1 MKNFLRVTM
10 LAICAIFMVANVS
23 AQDNYNATTMG
34 EKVYLETASWGQNSP
49 FNKQI
54 FTSYGGSTNAKAGCV
69 PTAYAIVM
77 RYHGFPEEG
86 TTKTLYNCQAPTYVE
101 ITDRVYDF
109 SKMPLTYNSDWTQE
123 QIDEVSKFFS
133 HVLHACFPSEIG
145 TGATTVNEGQTSKV
159 LNDYFNYQ
167 LINASYQANFTMEQ
181 WAEKLRESIDN
192 GCPVPYAANN
202 SGTGDSRHMFVVDG
216 YTTEGY
222 FHFNFGWSGSGNG
235 WFKLDN
241 ITPSQGDNYS
251 WNGNSQHYALFNLA
265 PNKTPRTVTAT
276 ANPSSM
282 GTVSINGGTAG
293 SSVSA
298 EVIEGTKATLTAHP
312 ADGYALAN
320 WTKNGV
326 IIGTKNPIQ
335 VTVGE
340 SGNDYVANFDEASNV
355 QIEKTCT
362 FKISDVTT
370 SGISGSYCSTWTTG
384 DGIVLSCTKD
394 SEPAYALSTSVNTF
408 FAKAAVGNSETLV
421 SGITYTLT
429 APEGYVIK
437 SYSFKGKSPSSSYT
451 IDVTV
456 GGNTTNV
463 TNASAGVVISASDIN
478 AQSTSFILGSTYAGR
493 AGLAILENGI
503 TVTIQSEGG
512 STPTPTTYTISVT
525 AGEGG
530 TATVNGNSSATVTE
544 SESVT
549 LAATPAGN
557 YIFTG
562 WYNGAEKVSGNAN
575 YTFTP
580 TESASYE
587 ARFVAKAVSNCNI
600 PTDNTLRYYRFA
612 IAIAQESYTRDFGSS
627 YDNVKQFWQECEDF
641 MNEVYVPLGMCFDV
655 VIDQRLLLG
664 TNLPVNNGLPEISG
678 VTDLINNA
686 IGSGSYDIGL
696 CISYRDSSEE
706 NTGLSAVNGAYSSTT
721 KANGYAQADKWV
733 VAHEA
738 GHLFGADHTT
748 EGESSLMDNIGEF
761 FSYPSIKKIRD
772 ASVSNGPSNA
782 YKSEVVANNAP
793 TFTAQ
798 MKNTYRIP
806 KGACLSIPVY
816 ASDADGHSLRY
827 AAIGCSS
834 STVGNIT
841 GGGTMPHFASLKPQ
855 TSNIID
861 YSPKFVAGGG
871 DYYLPVDGTNI
882 PSMSAGSYS
891 IAILVN
897 DMPEGNSYDYLN
909 SNPFYSNYDVWD
921 ATVEIVD
928 GTPFTA
934 SISPAQ
940 NSYTAGSNVTVTWG
954 VNNSVFTEDSR
965 VRITMSTDYGKTFS
979 HVLADDVRALDGS
992 KAVTLP
998 NVNVGNVDVDFS
1010 TQYVSAVRSMRAG
1023 IIRVEVIDGAA
1034 YTLTT
1039 PSPENGGGFNI
1050 TGGGAEPDPTPVTYA
1065 ITTAANPAEGG
1076 TAKFSVG
1083 TGSQQTQ
1090 GNVNSGELI
1099 TLYAVANDGYKF
1111 VNWTLNGTEV
1121 STEANCNVTAS
1132 QAANYV
1138 ANFEAEAAEPEQP
1151 EFDGT
1156 KEETSYTDANWF
1168 RNNKGTDIGYGTES
1182 WGYKVVT
1189 ENEISTV
1196 TLMVKDKDNSG
1207 YYKNN
1212 LGFRNVNGVNH
1223 PFLFKGT
1230 TFTISVPEQHKITG
1244 YSMTV
1249 VGENFNTGTVTY
1261 TTGAQMARS
1270 NTSTATISGTNPT
1283 TLNATGLDTNSIEIT
1298 LGSATDSTAGVTIT
1312 NLDIYYKESEPEY
1325 TLGDRLTS
1333 NQLMSVTK
1341 PTHIAVKN
1349 LSKTNNWYFAGTTN
1363 VADFGNE
1370 AVFVWTP
1377 KNEGDAGEYYLKTL
1391 DGKYLG
1397 AAGDDTPISY
1407 TEDVASAAVFTTL
1420 KPVAGST
1427 GTSKLD
1433 KDSDTDSYV
1442 DNYDLL
1448 VRFMTKYSGGTGDV
1462 TTWINVTNTTSPN
1475 HPKYYNGG
1483 YGMYT
1488 AHFVY
1493 AVSVDGV
1500 APEIPDEQL
1509 PTDPLAGKFFRI
1521 KVKNTSNYMNIANTN
1536 NNTSSTSGVTVV
1548 AKNESSDTQ
1557 IFLFE
1562 QSGDGYKLKANSG
1575 NYIKC
1580 HAWNANANTTSA
1592 NDATVLTFETTGNE
1606 LEYLIK
1612 WDNTNMNNGVERD
1625 DYFKAENGY
1634 VYCDAASN
1642 AASTWVLEEVIGKT
1656 LTVTFSGATW
1666 GNVSNGYYDYVTTN
1680 TDPVVTVRTANGG
1693 KAIGYSTIN
1702 QVKHPYLLHNN
1713 NFTISVPA
1721 LYKIVGYKLTYKG
1734 HDFGSNKTFTYT
1746 NGTESTATETITQN
1760 GVEKTLT
1767 VTGLENS
1774 EIAINVSD
1782 NSSKAGVIITALEIT
1797 YIEDTDLE
1805 TYTVTVTAGENG
1817 TATASAETVAEG
1829 DNVTLTATANT
1840 DYKFVGWYNGET
1852 KVSEANP
1859 YTFAVTSNISYEA
1872 RFEELFPDG
1881 AYKVYWQADNRGYL
1895 AYHGTD
1901 YPNEAKLAGV
1911 TYSGCENL
1919 HYGIN
1924 DADLVWYLITASDG
1938 KRYLFEVATGKF
1950 LGVDTSVQANGTGN
1964 KLSTSEAWAIAVEPN
1979 TNSTRL
1985 GHYIITT
1992 MISGTKNLLCSGCG
2006 TPKAEHPVRWLP
2018 VNDTNLKDGGAPLQ
2032 LVPENDVTVADDIM
2046 NAVRAVIEPKTFQF
2060 KAEVENWRNDNP
2072 NTHLGTITIGGTPMK
2087 LTPEHLTASELTMPF
2102 GEGTTLAF
2110 TRKYRGFE
2118 FNGFYIGSTSLGEN
2132 PTLTAE
2138 HVAAIN
2144 ETTPLVAKFTATDDV
2159 TLFYDDDEFSY
2170 RIPAIAK
2177 TGTNRLIA
2185 VSDYRHSH
2193 DDIGRDQHHT
2203 GTNRVDLVMRTS
2215 DDNGLTWS
2223 AKQTIAEGTSTFGY
2237 GDAAIV
2243 ANGEDILVMAVAGNV
2258 FYPNANATNKNKTY
2272 RIYSNNNGQSWTKEE
2287 VTSNIFGLF
2296 DEAYATFFGSGK
2308 LAVDPNFNGTG
2319 KARVYGAIL
2328 LKNSARSTNNYVL
2341 FSDDWGATWNI
2352 LGGSKTQIAE
2362 ADEPKVEILPN
2373 GQILLSSRHASGGSR
2388 VFNVFTY
2395 GNDKAAGEGTWGTA
2409 VSGCSNGGSNGTNGE
2424 IICLDA
2430 KQTNGKPT
2438 KILLQSQPQGGSNTW
2453 DRKDVTIWYK
2463 EIGNETQTPSSIA
2476 SGWTKGLQVSTVQSA
2491 YSAMTLQ
2498 ENGKIAFFFE
2508 EAPCHNDDNTYGY
2521 SMVYVPLTIEEITND
2536 NFLNPNADVEYVPTE
2551 FNIVLT
2557 DAQDNEYRETLD
2569 YIPENVAAV
2578 ESYLTTTYPFIT
2590 LGTTGV
2596 IADNKYTNSVTL
2608 PFKVSNANTTVW
2620 HNIYWPSYNPP
2631 SGKIGCPVYL
2641 SATDGEQYV
2650 PKVTADALYGASEY
2664 NTLDWADRLSWAV
2677 YSVNNSLT
2685 FKFKN
2690 KSADKYIQVTS
2701 VASGN
2706 AQNTVYADETNA
2718 TVFTLLKDTGTR
2730 NGDYALAAKV
2740 GETAGYL
2747 CSTSA
2752 GYDWATHFEHTN
2764 HEGAWVVFKEEEVVS
2779 SINDLKT
2786 ALNLFGEGKLHV
2798 ITDEVQAI
2806 ITALDNPNNIILNTL
2821 VQYGAVLDDAMTNW
2835 KTLTLTVNDAMG
2847 SVTINDEAR
2856 KTKKAPSGFEFTVVA
2871 TPASGYRF
2879 THWSN
2884 GTTTVSSEASYTF
2897 NMPDAATG
2905 LTANFEEV
2913 SAAYPEVTG
2922 NTNANNY
2929 LTSVTTEGG
2938 RTNVNY
2944 SANTHP
2950 GEKVVTIGTVQIGR
2964 GESFSMNLI
2973 AYSLGD
2979 GSTSAVREDM
2989 RYCHASLFTDFD
3001 GDRTFGA
3008 AAQTWGTKSPSGT
3021 NPYAGGNSHVYG
3033 NYDLVMNITANITVP
3048 VDAPLG
3054 ESHVRMIY
3062 TNAWKDWPT
3071 NGTTTLDKGIVYDII
3086 VEVVEDVENVT
3097 ITVGVANENTGTVTI
3112 NGEGVDSKQVAKDSN
3127 VTVVATPASG
3137 YHFVN
3142 WTDAG
3147 GNAVSTDASYTFTAS
3162 ENTNLVANF
3171 EADVVYHTITVSKY
3185 YNNNGGTVKVGEED
3199 ATSVNVAEGES
3210 VRMLATVADGYE
3222 FMGWLKDGVIVKNAI
3237 DDGLDFEVQG
3247 PDYTLYEVKA
3257 SAEYVAVFSKIT
3269 ETTGLEDGKAYRI
3282 CGVQGNGRARCIYR
3296 DGNTLKWKYDYDNN
3310 DVNTIFVAQKN
3321 GNAMNLISA
3330 VGYHGWKASYMLGN
3344 DEQYNPYAAIKVTY
3358 GTRDELRT
3366 LYIESGTSSGLF
3378 QTNTD
3383 GAFSFQNSRGG
3394 GLTMIATDEATTD
3407 FLFEEVDTYAFQV
3420 SAADGSNA
3428 KLGTVNLPFATTVPA
3443 EVTVYGVNNSN
3454 EDYVYVT
3461 PLELTDNVLPAN
3473 TPVLIEAETAG
3484 KYGFKPAPASANVY
3498 DTGFAGTLEAEEIP
3512 GTTNAY
3518 ILSYKGVGT
3527 HIMLYKLS
3535 STDRTINANKA
3546 YYIDETGKASS
3557 LRFVFGGTTDI
3568 EEVEREG
3575 LEDTISDLQGRK
3587 LSEITEPGMY
3597 IINGKK
3603 VYKK

>member
-1 MKNFLRVTM
+1 MKNFLRVTV

-23 AQDNYNATTMG
+23 AQVITAKRASEIANQFFANGKQKSAAFRSTNATLTKSIDSRAVTGESNDAPTFHILTGANGKGFVIVSGEETENPIIGYSLDGTIDTNNLPDGFVGYMSDIDAQVRALREYNADNPQKAAARSAMQKAADYEYNATSMG
-34 EKVYLETASWGQNSP
+34 NIVKNLNTAPWGQHGP
-49 FNKQI
+49 FNNLCKTTDGQ
-54 FTSYGGSTNAKAGCV
+54 TALTGCG
-69 PTAYAIVM
+69 PTAFAILCYYYKWPASGV
-77 RYHGFPEEG
+77 G
-86 TTKTLYNCQAPTYVE
+86 TVTHQ
-101 ITDRVYDF
+101 
-109 SKMPLTYNSDWTQE
+109 
-123 QIDEVSKFFS
+123 
-133 HVLHACFPSEIG
+133 G
-145 TGATTVNEGQTSKV
+145 TGENMELGHTYDYASMRNDDYRSGYTEAEANAVAVLMRDLGWANQVGYGTVSTSFSETGQHMVDHFRFKSERPVDHGASLAVVRST
-159 LNDYFNYQ
+159 LGND
-167 LINASYQANFTMEQ
+167 TQ
-181 WAEKLRESIDN
+181 WKTYIKNCLDAGYPI
-192 GCPVPYAANN
+192 PYASTTNTSN
-202 SGTGDSRHMFVVDG
+202 SARHIYILDG
-216 YTTEGY
+216 YTDNDY
-222 FHFNFGWSGSGNG
+222 YHFNWGWSGQGNG
-235 WFKLDN
+235 WFTLDN
-241 ITPSQGDNYS
+241 MVPDDYSNYS
-251 WNGNSQHYALFNLA
+251 NSHKAYFNLIPDA
-265 PNKTPRTVTAT
+265 TTYTVTAT
-276 ANPSSM
+276 ATPSNM

-293 SSVSA
+293 STVTA
-298 EVIEGTKATLTAHP
+298 NLMQGVTATLTAHP

-326 IIGTKNPIQ
+326 VVGSRNTIE
-335 VTVGE
+335 VTVGTDA
-340 SGNDYVANFDEASNV
+340 NDYVANFDDEANV
-355 QIEKTCT
+355 L
-362 FKISDVTT
+362 V
-370 SGISGSYCSTWTTG
+370 
-384 DGIVLSCTKD
+384 VKD
-394 SEPAYALSTSVNTF
+394 YVVNTTNGSLNNGSNKSSIWTSTDNQPTLTLKTTADNDVVVEGMSVSSGNHKF
-408 FAKAAVGNSETLV
+408 YATAYDVNATKAYTNV
-421 SGITYTLT
+421 TYTLSV
-429 APEGYVIK
+429 PEGYVIK
-437 SYSFKGKSPSSSYT
+437 DYTMTYIVRTANQISLNGELLTSTGTFELSATPNAQTASFTLSVSSAGQQYITSKS
-451 IDVTV
+451 IAVTV
-456 GGNTTNV
+456 
-463 TNASAGVVISASDIN
+463 
-478 AQSTSFILGSTYAGR
+478 
-493 AGLAILENGI
+493 
-503 TVTIQSEGG
+503 QSEGG
-512 STPTPTTYTISVT
+512 SSTPTTYTIAVT

-530 TATVNGNSSATVTE
+530 TATINGNSSATVTE

-549 LAATPAGN
+549 LAATAANG
-557 YIFTG
+557 YTFTG
-562 WYNGAEKVSGNAN
+562 WYKGAEKVSGDAN
-575 YTFTP
+575 YTFSP

-612 IAIAQESYTRDFGSS
+612 IAIAKNSYTTDFGSN
-627 YDNVKQFWQECEDF
+627 YENVKKFWQECEDF
-641 MNEVYVPLGMCFDV
+641 MNKVYVPLGMCFDV
-655 VIDQRLLLG
+655 IIDQRLLLG
-664 TNLPVNNGLPEISG
+664 TDLPDNNGLPGISG

-686 IGSGSYDIGL
+686 IGSGSYDVGL
-696 CISYRDSSEE
+696 CISYRDDSEE
-706 NTGLSAVNGAYSSTT
+706 NTGLSAVNGAYTSTT

-772 ASVSNGPSNA
+772 ASVNNGPGNA
-782 YKSEVVANNAP
+782 YKSQVVANNAP

-798 MKNTYRIP
+798 MKKTYRIP

-861 YSPKFVAGGG
+861 YRPKFVADG
-871 DYYLPVDGTNI
+871 DSYYLPVDGTNI
-882 PSMSAGSYS
+882 PSMNAGSYS

-928 GTPFTA
+928 GNPFTA

-965 VRITMSTDYGKTFS
+965 VRITMSTDYGKTFT

-1039 PSPENGGGFNI
+1039 LSPENGGGFNI

-1076 TAKFSVG
+1076 TAKFAVG
-1083 TGSQQTQ
+1083 TGSQKTE
-1090 GNVNSGELI
+1090 GDVNSGELI
-1099 TLYAVANDGYKF
+1099 TLYATANTGYNF

-1121 STEANCNVTAS
+1121 STDATCNVTAS
-1132 QAANYV
+1132 QDANYV

-1156 KEETSYTDANWF
+1156 KKETSYTDANWF

-1249 VGENFNTGTVTY
+1249 VGENFNAGTVTY

-1298 LGSATDSTAGVTIT
+1298 LGSATASTAGVTIT
-1312 NLDIYYKESEPEY
+1312 DLDIYYKAYEPEY
-1325 TLGDRLTS
+1325 TLGDRLTYA
-1333 NQLMSVTK
+1333 QLMSVTK

-1363 VADFGNE
+1363 VENFGNE

-1377 KNEGDAGEYYLKTL
+1377 KTEGVAGEYYLKTL

-1397 AAGDDTPISY
+1397 AAGDNTPISY
-1407 TEDVASAAVFTTL
+1407 TEDVANAAVFTTL
-1420 KPVAGST
+1420 KPVAGNT
-1427 GTSKLD
+1427 DTSRLD
-1433 KDSDTDSYV
+1433 KDSDTGDYV
-1442 DNYDLL
+1442 DNDNLL

-1475 HPKYYNGG
+1475 QPKYYNGG

-1500 APEIPDEQL
+1500 APEIPDVLFPDGAYKIYWQADNRGYLAYHATDYPNEAKLAGVTYSGCQDIHYAVNEVDLVWYLITADDGKRYLFQAATGKFLGANPSINENGIANKLSTTEAWPIAIEENTKHTGHYIITTEINGTNNLLCSGCGTPKEQHPVRWL
-1509 PTDPLAGKFFRI
+1509 TVNDNNQTDGGAPLQLIPVNDVTVADNVMNAVLAVINGTDEPEQPTDPLAGKYFRL
-1521 KVKNTSNYMNIANTN
+1521 KEKSTGNYMNIANTS
-1536 NNTSSTSGVTVV
+1536 NNTDSTSGVTVV
-1548 AKNESSDTQ
+1548 AKNESSNNQ

-1562 QSGDGYKLKANSG
+1562 QSGDGYKLKANCG

-1580 HAWNANANTTSA
+1580 HNWNANANTTDA
-1592 NDATVLTFETTGNE
+1592 NEATVLTFEPTANE

-1612 WDNTNMNNGVERD
+1612 WDNKNKDSNGIELD
-1625 DYFKAENGY
+1625 DYFKVQNVGGTYY
-1634 VYCDAASN
+1634 VFDDAALN
-1642 AASTWVLEEVIGKT
+1642 AAATWVLEEV
-1656 LTVTFSGATW
+1656 VMQ
-1666 GNVSNGYYDYVTTN
+1666 
-1680 TDPVVTVRTANGG
+1680 R
-1693 KAIGYSTIN
+1693 
-1702 QVKHPYLLHNN
+1702 
-1713 NFTISVPA
+1713 
-1721 LYKIVGYKLTYKG
+1721 
-1734 HDFGSNKTFTYT
+1734 
-1746 NGTESTATETITQN
+1746 
-1760 GVEKTLT
+1760 
-1767 VTGLENS
+1767 
-1774 EIAINVSD
+1774 
-1782 NSSKAGVIITALEIT
+1782 
-1797 YIEDTDLE
+1797 
-1805 TYTVTVTAGENG
+1805 
-1817 TATASAETVAEG
+1817 
-1829 DNVTLTATANT
+1829 
-1840 DYKFVGWYNGET
+1840 
-1852 KVSEANP
+1852 
-1859 YTFAVTSNISYEA
+1859 
-1872 RFEELFPDG
+1872 
-1881 AYKVYWQADNRGYL
+1881 VY
-1895 AYHGTD
+1895 
-1901 YPNEAKLAGV
+1901 
-1911 TYSGCENL
+1911 
-1919 HYGIN
+1919 
-1924 DADLVWYLITASDG
+1924 
-1938 KRYLFEVATGKF
+1938 
-1950 LGVDTSVQANGTGN
+1950 
-1964 KLSTSEAWAIAVEPN
+1964 
-1979 TNSTRL
+1979 
-1985 GHYIITT
+1985 
-1992 MISGTKNLLCSGCG
+1992 
-2006 TPKAEHPVRWLP
+2006 
-2018 VNDTNLKDGGAPLQ
+2018 
-2032 LVPENDVTVADDIM
+2032 
-2046 NAVRAVIEPKTFQF
+2046 F
-2060 KAEVENWRNDNP
+2060 KAEIENWRNDNP
-2072 NTHLGTITIGGTPMK
+2072 NTHLGTITIGGTAMK
-2087 LTPEHLTASELTMPF
+2087 LTPAHQTASELTMPVV
-2102 GEGTTLAF
+2102 EGTALAF

-2118 FNGFYIGSTSLGEN
+2118 FNGFYIGSTSIGEN
-2132 PTLTAE
+2132 PTLTADN
-2138 HVAAIN
+2138 VAAIDEN
-2144 ETTPLVAKFTATDDV
+2144 NPLIAKFTATDDV

-2177 TGTNRLIA
+2177 TGTNRLVA
-2185 VSDYRHSH
+2185 VSDYRHSL

-2237 GDAAIV
+2237 GDAAIA

-2258 FYPNANATNKNKTY
+2258 FYPTATAISNNKTY
-2272 RIYSNNNGQSWTKEE
+2272 RIYSNNNGASWTKEE

-2308 LAVDPNFNGTG
+2308 LAVDPDFNGTG

-2438 KILLQSQPQGGSNTW
+2438 KILLQSQPQGGSSTW

-2476 SGWTKGLQVSTVQSA
+2476 SDWTKGKQVSTVQSA
-2491 YSAMTLQ
+2491 YSAMALQ
-2498 ENGKIAFFFE
+2498 ENGEIALFFE
-2508 EAPCHNDDNTYGY
+2508 EAPCYGDDNTKGY
-2521 SMVYVPLTIEEITND
+2521 SMVYVPLTIEEITEN
-2536 NFLNPNADVEYVPTE
+2536 NFLNPNADVEYVPAE

-2569 YIPENVAAV
+2569 YTPADVAAV

-2590 LGTTGV
+2590 LGTTGA
-2596 IADNKYTNSVTL
+2596 IADNTYTNSVTL
-2608 PFKVSNANTTVW
+2608 PFKVSNSENAYW
-2620 HNIYWPSYNPP
+2620 HNIYWPANGTSAGEFYPIYLKAETEDATYITKLTEY
-2631 SGKIGCPVYL
+2631 GKRF
-2641 SATDGEQYV
+2641 GESQ
-2650 PKVTADALYGASEY
+2650 Y
-2664 NTLDWADRLSWAV
+2664 NTYEHADKLGWAV
-2677 YSVNNSLT
+2677 YSVNNTLT

-2690 KSADKYIQVTS
+2690 KLTGKFMAVNGVVSN
-2701 VASGN
+2701 GN
-2706 AQNTVYADETNA
+2706 ADNVIFTDEAGA
-2718 TVFTLLKDTGTR
+2718 TVFTLEKYTGANTAW
-2730 NGDYALAAKV
+2730 GDYGLKSV
-2740 GETAGYL
+2740 YNGTTGYV
-2747 CSTSA
+2747 CNTSA
-2752 GYDWATHFEHTN
+2752 GYANATNYTGTGHP
-2764 HEGAWVVFKEEEVVS
+2764 GAWVEFGDADY
-2779 SINDLKT
+2779 DL
-2786 ALNLFGEGKLHV
+2786 LISNLDQGLILFGNGNDKRMLTTE
-2798 ITDEVQAI
+2798 IQAI
-2806 ITALDNPNNIILNTL
+2806 I
-2821 VQYGAVLDDAMTNW
+2821 
-2835 KTLTLTVNDAMG
+2835 DAMG
-2847 SVTINDEAR
+2847 DYENPLYKTMLLKDLKAHFATLENAINNWPKISLTIAPVGGGTTKIAGEANVTSKYVPTGQLTVEA
-2856 KTKKAPSGFEFTVVA
+2856 VH
-2871 TPASGYRF
+2871 ASGYRF

-2884 GTTTVSSEASYTF
+2884 GTTTVSTDASYTF
-2897 NMPDAATG
+2897 NINAATE
-2905 LTANFEEV
+2905 LTANFEIEEGQEGLTTGYYHLV
-2913 SAAYPEVTG
+2913 SRATG
-2922 NTNANNY
+2922 RHEHLYNNAFSSNNTNGYTLQSDNMVNTNNGIWYITVNNKQLDIKNGDGKPVVAGNSYNNGIMGTYSSLNIHTTIEADGYTYYYFSEALNCSDSGQNHFKVGGINY
-2929 LTSVTTEGG
+2929 LTTWSGHPEATDNQWRLERVDTDGKNIYNVVVEC
-2938 RTNVNY
+2938 TNKEDVY
-2944 SANTHP
+2944 
-2950 GEKVVTIGTVQIGR
+2950 VVYG
-2964 GESFSMNLI
+2964 
-2973 AYSLGD
+2973 
-2979 GSTSAVREDM
+2979 
-2989 RYCHASLFTDFD
+2989 
-3001 GDRTFGA
+3001 
-3008 AAQTWGTKSPSGT
+3008 SGT
-3021 NPYAGGNSHVYG
+3021 NEEYAFNGGFFIT
-3033 NYDLVMNITANITVP
+3033 DATITAQQLTANAAQGVTVLVEGNTIRVVDTEYVDITVSASP
-3048 VDAPLG
+3048 AEG
-3054 ESHVRMIY
+3054 
-3062 TNAWKDWPT
+3062 
-3071 NGTTTLDKGIVYDII
+3071 
-3086 VEVVEDVENVT
+3086 
-3097 ITVGVANENTGTVTI
+3097 GTVTI
-3112 NGEGVDSKQVAKDSN
+3112 NSEATSTKQVVKSSN
-3127 VTVVATPASG
+3127 VTVEATPASG
-3137 YHFVN
+3137 YNFVN
-3142 WTDAG
+3142 WTDAE
-3147 GNAVSTDASYTFTAS
+3147 GNAVSTDATYTFTAS
-3162 ENTNLVANF
+3162 ENTSLVANF
-3171 EADVVYHTITVSKY
+3171 EADVVYHTITVSTY

-3237 DDGLDFEVQG
+3237 NGGLDFEVQG

-3269 ETTGLEDGKAYRI
+3269 DYTNLEDGKAYRI
-3282 CGVQGNGRARCIYR
+3282 CGVQGNGQARCIYR

-3310 DVNTIFVAQKN
+3310 DVKTIFVAQKN

-3378 QTNTD
+3378 QTNIN

-3394 GLTMIATDEATTD
+3394 GLSMVATDEITTD
-3407 FLFEEVDTYAFQV
+3407 FLFVEVDAYAFQV

-3443 EVTVYGVNNSN
+3443 EVTVYGVNDSN
-3454 EDYVYVT
+3454 EDYVYVA

-3473 TPVLIEAETAG
+3473 TPVLIEATASG

-3498 DTGFAGTLEAEEIP
+3498 DTGFAGTLEAEDIP
-3512 GTTNAY
+3512 GTTKAY
-3518 ILSYKGVGT
+3518 ILSYNGAGT
-3527 HIMLYKLS
+3527 TIKMYRLS
-3535 STDRTINANKA
+3535 STERTINANKA
-3546 YYIDETGKASS
+3546 YFIDSTGRA
-3557 LRFVFGGTTDI
+3557 LALQFVFGGTTDI

-3575 LEDTISDLQGRK
+3575 LEDTIYDLQGRK

>member
-1 MKNFLRVTM
+1 M

-54 FTSYGGSTNAKAGCV
+54 FTEYGGSTNAKAGCV

-101 ITDRVYDF
+101 ITDRAYDF
-109 SKMPLTYNSDWTQE
+109 SKMPLTYNSNWTQE

-133 HVLHACFPSEIG
+133 HVLHACFPSSIG
-145 TGATTVNEGQTSKV
+145 TGATTVNEGSDSKV

-181 WAEKLRESIDN
+181 WIEKIKESIDN
-192 GCPVPYAANN
+192 GCPIPYASDN
-202 SGTGDSRHMFVVDG
+202 SGTGDTRHMFVLDG
-216 YTTEGY
+216 YTANNY
-222 FHFNFGWSGSGNG
+222 FHFNFGWNGSGNG
-235 WFKLDN
+235 WFKLDA

-251 WNGNSQHYALFNLA
+251 WIDGAEHYALFNLA
-265 PNKTPRTVTAT
+265 PKTDKYTVTAT
-276 ANPSSM
+276 ANPATM

-293 SSVSA
+293 TTASA
-298 EVIEGTKATLTAHP
+298 EINENFTATLTAHP
-312 ADGYALAN
+312 AQGYALAN

-326 IIGTKNPIQ
+326 VVGTKNTLK
-335 VTVGE
+335 VKVGA
-340 SGNDYVANFDEASNV
+340 SDNDYVANFDDEANV
-355 QIEKTCT
+355 LVEKDCT
-362 FKISDVTT
+362 FKISDVAT
-370 SGISGSYCSTWTTG
+370 SGINGNYCSTWTTN
-384 DGIVLSCTKD
+384 DGIVLSCSKG
-394 SEPAYALSTSVNTF
+394 SEPAYALSTTVNTF
-408 FAKAAVGNSETLV
+408 FAKATVGNSETLV
-421 SGITYTLT
+421 SDITYTLT
-429 APEGYVIK
+429 APAGYVIK

-493 AGLAILENGI
+493 AGLAILENGV

-512 STPTPTTYTISVT
+512 STPTPTTYTIDVT
-525 AGEGG
+525 ANPGTGG
-530 TATVNGNSSATVTE
+530 TATINGNSSATVTE
-544 SESVT
+544 GESVT
-549 LAATPAGN
+549 LAATAANG
-557 YIFTG
+557 YTFTG
-562 WYNGAEKVSGNAN
+562 WYKGAEKVSGNAN

-612 IAIAQESYTRDFGSS
+612 IAIAPNSYETDFGSS

-664 TNLPVNNGLPEISG
+664 TDLPDNNGLPNVTA

-686 IGSGSYDIGL
+686 IGSGSYDVGL
-696 CISYRDSSEE
+696 CISYRDNSEE
-706 NTGLSAVNGAYSSTT
+706 NTGLSDVNGAYSSTR

-772 ASVSNGPSNA
+772 ASVNSGPGNA
-782 YKSEVVANNAP
+782 YKSQVVANNAP
-793 TFTAQ
+793 TFTSQ

-841 GGGTMPHFASLKPQ
+841 GNSEIMPYFASLKPQ

-861 YSPKFVAGGG
+861 YRPKFVADG
-871 DYYLPVDGTNI
+871 DSYYLSVDGTNI

-954 VNNSVFTEDSR
+954 VNNNVFTEDSR
-965 VRITMSTDYGKTFS
+965 VRITMSTDYGKTFT

-1010 TQYVSAVRSMRAG
+1010 NKYVSAVRSMRAG

-1039 PSPENGGGFNI
+1039 LSPENGGGFNI

-1083 TGSQQTQ
+1083 TGSQKTE
-1090 GNVNSGELI
+1090 GDVNSNEVI
-1099 TLYAVANDGYKF
+1099 TLYATANTGYRF

-1121 STEANCNVTAS
+1121 STDATCNVTAS

-1249 VGENFNTGTVTY
+1249 VGENFNAGTVTY

-1270 NTSTATISGTNPT
+1270 NTSTATISGTTPA

-1298 LGSATDSTAGVTIT
+1298 LGSATASTAGVTIT
-1312 NLDIYYKESEPEY
+1312 DLDIYYKVYEPEY

-1333 NQLMSVTK
+1333 AQLMSVTK

-1363 VADFGNE
+1363 VEKFGNE

-1377 KNEGDAGEYYLKTL
+1377 KNEGVAGEYYLKTL

-1397 AAGDDTPISY
+1397 AAGDNTAISY
-1407 TEDVASAAVFTTL
+1407 TEDVANAAVFTTL
-1420 KPVAGST
+1420 KPVAGNT
-1427 GTSKLD
+1427 DTSKLD
-1433 KDSDTDSYV
+1433 KDSDTDNYV
-1442 DNYDLL
+1442 NNYDLL

-1462 TTWINVTNTTSPN
+1462 TTWINVTNVNGPN
-1475 HPKYYNGG
+1475 QPKYYNGG

-1500 APEIPDEQL
+1500 APELPDVLFPDGAYKIYWQADNRGYLAYHATNYPDEAKLAGVTYSGCQNIHYAVNEVDLVWYLITADDGKRYLFQAATGKFLGANPSIDENGIANKLSTTEAWPIAIEENTKHTRHYIITTEINGTNNLLCSGCGTPKEQHPVRWLTVNDTNQTDGGAPLQL
-1509 PTDPLAGKFFRI
+1509 IPVNDVTVADNVMNAVLAVINGTDEPEQPTDPLAGKYFRL
-1521 KVKNTSNYMNIANTN
+1521 KVKSTTNYMNIANTS
-1536 NNTSSTSGVTVV
+1536 NNTGATSGVTVV

-1580 HAWNANANTTSA
+1580 HAWNANANATTA
-1592 NDATVLTFETTGNE
+1592 GDATELTFESTGNE

-1612 WDNTNMNNGVERD
+1612 WDNKNKDSNGIELN
-1625 DYFKAENGY
+1625 DYFKVQNVEGTYY
-1634 VYCDAASN
+1634 VFDDAASN
-1642 AASTWVLEEVIGKT
+1642 AAATWVLEEVIM
-1656 LTVTFSGATW
+1656 
-1666 GNVSNGYYDYVTTN
+1666 
-1680 TDPVVTVRTANGG
+1680 
-1693 KAIGYSTIN
+1693 
-1702 QVKHPYLLHNN
+1702 Q
-1713 NFTISVPA
+1713 
-1721 LYKIVGYKLTYKG
+1721 
-1734 HDFGSNKTFTYT
+1734 
-1746 NGTESTATETITQN
+1746 
-1760 GVEKTLT
+1760 
-1767 VTGLENS
+1767 
-1774 EIAINVSD
+1774 
-1782 NSSKAGVIITALEIT
+1782 
-1797 YIEDTDLE
+1797 
-1805 TYTVTVTAGENG
+1805 
-1817 TATASAETVAEG
+1817 
-1829 DNVTLTATANT
+1829 
-1840 DYKFVGWYNGET
+1840 
-1852 KVSEANP
+1852 
-1859 YTFAVTSNISYEA
+1859 
-1872 RFEELFPDG
+1872 
-1881 AYKVYWQADNRGYL
+1881 KVY
-1895 AYHGTD
+1895 
-1901 YPNEAKLAGV
+1901 
-1911 TYSGCENL
+1911 
-1919 HYGIN
+1919 
-1924 DADLVWYLITASDG
+1924 
-1938 KRYLFEVATGKF
+1938 
-1950 LGVDTSVQANGTGN
+1950 
-1964 KLSTSEAWAIAVEPN
+1964 
-1979 TNSTRL
+1979 
-1985 GHYIITT
+1985 
-1992 MISGTKNLLCSGCG
+1992 
-2006 TPKAEHPVRWLP
+2006 
-2018 VNDTNLKDGGAPLQ
+2018 
-2032 LVPENDVTVADDIM
+2032 
-2046 NAVRAVIEPKTFQF
+2046 F
-2060 KAEVENWRNDNP
+2060 KAEIEGWRDNNP
-2072 NTHLGTITIGGTPMK
+2072 NTHLGTITIGGTVMK
-2087 LTPEHLTASELTMPF
+2087 LTPEHLNASELAMPVV
-2102 GEGTTLAF
+2102 EGTTLAF

-2177 TGTNRLIA
+2177 TGTNRLVA
-2185 VSDYRHSH
+2185 VSDYRHSL

-2243 ANGEDILVMAVAGNV
+2243 ANGQDILVMAVAGNV
-2258 FYPNANATNKNKTY
+2258 FYPTATATSNNKTY
-2272 RIYSNNNGQSWTKEE
+2272 RIYSNNNGASWTKEE

-2308 LAVDPNFNGTG
+2308 LAVDPDFNGTG

-2395 GNDKAAGEGTWGTA
+2395 GNNKAAGEGTWGTA

-2476 SGWTKGLQVSTVQSA
+2476 NGWTKGKQVSTVQSA
-2491 YSAMTLQ
+2491 YSAMALQ
-2498 ENGKIAFFFE
+2498 ENGEIAFFFE
-2508 EAPCHNDDNTYGY
+2508 EAPCYGDDNTKGY
-2521 SMVYVPLTIEEITND
+2521 SMVYVPLTIEEITEN

-2569 YIPENVAAV
+2569 YIPADVAAV

-2590 LGTTGV
+2590 LGTTGA

-2608 PFKVSNANTTVW
+2608 PFKVSNAENAYW
-2620 HNIYWPSYNPP
+2620 HNIYWPANGTSAGEFYPIYLKAETENATYITKLTEY
-2631 SGKIGCPVYL
+2631 GKRF
-2641 SATDGEQYV
+2641 GESQ
-2650 PKVTADALYGASEY
+2650 Y
-2664 NTLDWADRLSWAV
+2664 NTYEHADKLGWAV
-2677 YSVNNSLT
+2677 YSVNNTLT

-2690 KSADKYIQVTS
+2690 KLTGKYMAVNGVVS
-2701 VASGN
+2701 NGN
-2706 AQNTVYADETNA
+2706 ADNVIFTDEAGA
-2718 TVFTLLKDTGTR
+2718 TVFTLEKYTGANTAW
-2730 NGDYALAAKV
+2730 GDYGLKSV
-2740 GETAGYL
+2740 YNGTTGYV
-2747 CSTSA
+2747 CNTSA
-2752 GYDWATHFEHTN
+2752 GYANATNYTDTGHP
-2764 HEGAWVVFKEEEVVS
+2764 GAWVEFGDADY
-2779 SINDLKT
+2779 DL
-2786 ALNLFGEGKLHV
+2786 LISNLDQGLILFGNGNDKRMLTTE
-2798 ITDEVQAI
+2798 IQAI
-2806 ITALDNPNNIILNTL
+2806 I
-2821 VQYGAVLDDAMTNW
+2821 
-2835 KTLTLTVNDAMG
+2835 DAMG
-2847 SVTINDEAR
+2847 DYDNPLYKTMLLKDLKAHFATLENAINNWPKISLTIAPVGGGTTKIAGEANVTSKYVPTGQLTVEA
-2856 KTKKAPSGFEFTVVA
+2856 V
-2871 TPASGYRF
+2871 PASGYRF

-2884 GTTTVSSEASYTF
+2884 GTTTVSTDASYTF
-2897 NMPDAATG
+2897 NIDAATE
-2905 LTANFEEV
+2905 LTANFEIEEV
-2913 SAAYPEVTG
+2913 QDGLTTGYYHLISRVTTSHEYLYNNALRTNNSKEFTLQSDSKITTNNGIWYITVNSTQLGVKNGDGNALVTGAAYCGAATSHNTLNIEKTTDVDDVTYYSFVEGINCTNRTQYNFTLEGG
-2922 NTNANNY
+2922 NSVKDTDNNY
-2929 LTSVTTEGG
+2929 VTTWTGHPDDQ
-2938 RTNVNY
+2938 
-2944 SANTHP
+2944 ANQWRLERVDTD
-2950 GEKVVTIGTVQIGR
+2950 GKNIYDVVVECTEKDVYVVYG
-2964 GESFSMNLI
+2964 
-2973 AYSLGD
+2973 
-2979 GSTSAVREDM
+2979 
-2989 RYCHASLFTDFD
+2989 
-3001 GDRTFGA
+3001 
-3008 AAQTWGTKSPSGT
+3008 SGT
-3021 NPYAGGNSHVYG
+3021 NEEYAFNGGFFIT
-3033 NYDLVMNITANITVP
+3033 DATITAQQLTAKKGNDEAQGVTVLVEGNTIRVVDTEYVDITVSASP
-3048 VDAPLG
+3048 AEG
-3054 ESHVRMIY
+3054 
-3062 TNAWKDWPT
+3062 
-3071 NGTTTLDKGIVYDII
+3071 
-3086 VEVVEDVENVT
+3086 
-3097 ITVGVANENTGTVTI
+3097 GTVTI
-3112 NGEGVDSKQVAKDSN
+3112 NSEATSTKQVVKSSN
-3127 VTVVATPASG
+3127 VTVEATPASG

-3142 WTDAG
+3142 WTLN
-3147 GNAVSTDASYTFTAS
+3147 GNVVSTDATYTFTAS
-3162 ENTNLVANF
+3162 ENTSLVANF
-3171 EADVVYHTITVSKY
+3171 EADVVYHTITVSTY
-3185 YNNNGGTVKVGEED
+3185 YDNNGGTVKVGEEN

-3210 VRMLATVADGYE
+3210 VRMLATVANGYE

-3237 DDGLDFEVQG
+3237 DGGLDFEVQG
-3247 PDYTLYEVKA
+3247 PDYTLYEIKA

-3269 ETTGLEDGKAYRI
+3269 DYTNLEDGKAYRI
-3282 CGVQGNGRARCIYR
+3282 CGVQGNGQARCIYR

-3344 DEQYNPYAAIKVTY
+3344 DEQYDPYAAIKVTY

-3378 QTNTD
+3378 QTNIN

-3394 GLTMIATDEATTD
+3394 GLSMVATDEITTD
-3407 FLFEEVDTYAFQV
+3407 FLFVEVDAYAFQV

-3443 EVTVYGVNNSN
+3443 EVTVYGVNDSN
-3454 EDYVYVT
+3454 EDYVYVA

-3473 TPVLIEAETAG
+3473 TPVLIEAAASG

-3498 DTGFAGTLEAEEIP
+3498 ETGFAGTLEAEAIP
-3512 GTTNAY
+3512 GTTKAY
-3518 ILSYKGVGT
+3518 ILSYDGAGT
-3527 HIMLYKLS
+3527 TIKMYRLS
-3535 STDRTINANKA
+3535 STERTINANKA
-3546 YYIDETGKASS
+3546 YFIDSTGRA
-3557 LRFVFGGTTDI
+3557 LALQFVFGGTTDI

-3575 LEDTISDLQGRK
+3575 LEDTIYDLQGRK

>member
-1 MKNFLRVTM
+1 MKNFLRVTV

-34 EKVYLETASWGQNSP
+34 EIVRYYETAKWGQGSP
-49 FNKQI
+49 FNNQCW
-54 FTSYGGSTNAKAGCV
+54 TDATQQTHAKTGCV
-69 PTAYAIVM
+69 PTAFAIIM
-77 RYHGFPEEG
+77 RHHGFPVEG
-86 TTKTLYNCQAPTYVE
+86 IGDLLNQQTGEQF
-101 ITDRVYDF
+101 TDRTYDY
-109 SKMPLTYNSDWTQE
+109 SKMPLTNASGWTTE
-123 QIDEVSKFFS
+123 QQNEVAKLMAHLGHAFGVTFGQGTTSVSIGNTMSERMQKFFNYNYAPVS
-133 HVLHACFPSEIG
+133 NQYAGS
-145 TGATTVNEGQTSKV
+145 GQMYDFEEWKKNLKNS
-159 LNDYFNYQ
+159 L
-167 LINASYQANFTMEQ
+167 
-181 WAEKLRESIDN
+181 DN
-192 GCPVPYAANN
+192 GCPVPYAADNKKD
-202 SGTGDSRHMFVVDG
+202 GTNDTRHMFVVDG

-222 FHFNFGWSGSGNG
+222 FHFNFGWGGGSNG
-235 WFKLDN
+235 WYKLDDITPTGDDYSWRTTSDGYDSKHQAFFNLMPNRTMRTVTASVSPAGAGTVTVNGSANSAEVMEGITATLVATANSGYTFSHWSKDGTEVGTEMTYSAKVAAEGNEYVANFYTIGSSVNIPVNYDSNMGSVTYNGNIVSATGFNPNEYSEVTLTAEANDGYMFTGWEIVEGTETTKSSEKSITFIAKSGIEVNANFALAGGEYKINKDN
-241 ITPSQGDNYS
+241 ITPSGGNNSYCPTWTYSKAGD
-251 WNGNSQHYALFNLA
+251 
-265 PNKTPRTVTAT
+265 
-276 ANPSSM
+276 
-282 GTVSINGGTAG
+282 
-293 SSVSA
+293 
-298 EVIEGTKATLTAHP
+298 IEEILTLSTK
-312 ADGYALAN
+312 
-320 WTKNGV
+320 
-326 IIGTKNPIQ
+326 
-335 VTVGE
+335 
-340 SGNDYVANFDEASNV
+340 
-355 QIEKTCT
+355 
-362 FKISDVTT
+362 
-370 SGISGSYCSTWTTG
+370 SGSTA
-384 DGIVLSCTKD
+384 VN
-394 SEPAYALSTSVNTF
+394 ALSKTSNRLY
-408 FAKAAVGNSETLV
+408 AHAYDDSSNSFRE
-421 SGITYTLT
+421 ITYTLT
-429 APEGYVIK
+429 AKEGFVITGYSLTYVV
-437 SYSFKGKSPSSSYT
+437 GSSYKGE
-451 IDVTV
+451 VTV
-456 GGNTTNV
+456 RNATQSLTPNDTEEHTLTYQYANAARSSAYGTRTAEFVLSSTTAHNSQYI
-463 TNASAGVVISASDIN
+463 TIKD
-478 AQSTSFILGSTYAGR
+478 L
-493 AGLAILENGI
+493 
-503 TVTIQSEGG
+503 TVTVLSEGAEG
-512 STPTPTTYTISVT
+512 GESTPTTYTIAVT

-544 SESVT
+544 VESVT
-549 LAATPAGN
+549 LAATAANG

-562 WYNGAEKVSGNAN
+562 WYKGAEKVSGDAN

-612 IAIAQESYTRDFGSS
+612 IAIAQNSYTTDFGGN
-627 YDNVKQFWQECEDF
+627 YENVKKFWQECEDF

-664 TNLPVNNGLPEISG
+664 TNLPDNNGLPNVTG

-686 IGSGSYDIGL
+686 IGSGSYDVGL
-696 CISYRDSSEE
+696 CISYRDNSEE
-706 NTGLSAVNGAYSSTT
+706 NTGLSDVNGAYSSTR

-772 ASVSNGPSNA
+772 ASVNNGPSNA
-782 YKSEVVANNAP
+782 FKSQVVANNAP

-816 ASDADGHSLRY
+816 ANDADGHSLRY

-841 GGGTMPHFASLKPQ
+841 GGGTMPHFASIKPQ

-861 YSPKFVAGGG
+861 YSPKFVADG
-871 DYYLPVDGTNI
+871 DSYYLSVDGTDI
-882 PSMSAGSYS
+882 PSMEAGSYR

-965 VRITMSTDYGKTFS
+965 VRITMSTDYGKTFN

-1039 PSPENGGGFNI
+1039 LSPENGGGFNI
-1050 TGGGAEPDPTPVTYA
+1050 TGGGAEPEPDPTPVTYA

-1076 TAKFSVG
+1076 TAKFAVG
-1083 TGSQQTQ
+1083 TGSQKTE
-1090 GNVNSGELI
+1090 GDVNDGEQI
-1099 TLYAVANDGYKF
+1099 TLYAVANAGYTF
-1111 VNWTLNGTEV
+1111 VNWTLNGNVVGTDA
-1121 STEANCNVTAS
+1121 TCNVTVS

-1138 ANFEAEAAEPEQP
+1138 ANFEAEANEPEQP

-1156 KEETSYTDANWF
+1156 KEETSYTNANWF
-1168 RNNKGTDIGYGTES
+1168 RNNKGTDISYGTES

-1212 LGFRNVNGVNH
+1212 LGFRSVEGVNH

-1230 TFTISVPEQHKITG
+1230 TFTISVPEQHKIIG

-1298 LGSATDSTAGVTIT
+1298 LGSATASTAGVTIT
-1312 NLDIYYKESEPEY
+1312 DLDIYYKESEPVFPDGAYKIYWQADKRGYLAYHATDYQNEAKLAGVTY
-1325 TLGDRLTS
+1325 SGCQDLHYAVNEVDLVWYLITADDGKRYLFQAATGKFLGANPSINENGIANKLSTTEAWPIAIEE
-1333 NQLMSVTK
+1333 NTK
-1341 PTHIAVKN
+1341 HTGHYIITTEIN
-1349 LSKTNNWYFAGTTN
+1349 GTNNLLCSGCGTPKEQHPVRWLTVN
-1363 VADFGNE
+1363 DNNQTDGGAPLQLIPVNDVTVADNVMN
-1370 AVFVWTP
+1370 AV
-1377 KNEGDAGEYYLKTL
+1377 L
-1391 DGKYLG
+1391 
-1397 AAGDDTPISY
+1397 
-1407 TEDVASAAVFTTL
+1407 AVIN
-1420 KPVAGST
+1420 
-1427 GTSKLD
+1427 GTD
-1433 KDSDTDSYV
+1433 E
-1442 DNYDLL
+1442 
-1448 VRFMTKYSGGTGDV
+1448 
-1462 TTWINVTNTTSPN
+1462 
-1475 HPKYYNGG
+1475 
-1483 YGMYT
+1483 
-1488 AHFVY
+1488 
-1493 AVSVDGV
+1493 
-1500 APEIPDEQL
+1500 PEQ
-1509 PTDPLAGKFFRI
+1509 PTDPLAGKYFRL
-1521 KVKNTSNYMNIANTN
+1521 KEKSTGNYMNIANTS
-1536 NNTSSTSGVTVV
+1536 NNTDSTSGVTVV
-1548 AKNESSDTQ
+1548 AKNESSNNQ

-1580 HAWNANANTTSA
+1580 HNWNANANTTDA
-1592 NDATVLTFETTGNE
+1592 NEATVLTFEPTANE

-1612 WDNTNMNNGVERD
+1612 WDNKNTDSSGTELD
-1625 DYFKAENGY
+1625 DYFKVQNVNGTYY
-1634 VYCDAASN
+1634 VFDDAASS
-1642 AASTWVLEEVIGKT
+1642 AAATWVLEEV
-1656 LTVTFSGATW
+1656 VMQ
-1666 GNVSNGYYDYVTTN
+1666 
-1680 TDPVVTVRTANGG
+1680 R
-1693 KAIGYSTIN
+1693 
-1702 QVKHPYLLHNN
+1702 
-1713 NFTISVPA
+1713 
-1721 LYKIVGYKLTYKG
+1721 
-1734 HDFGSNKTFTYT
+1734 
-1746 NGTESTATETITQN
+1746 
-1760 GVEKTLT
+1760 
-1767 VTGLENS
+1767 
-1774 EIAINVSD
+1774 
-1782 NSSKAGVIITALEIT
+1782 
-1797 YIEDTDLE
+1797 
-1805 TYTVTVTAGENG
+1805 
-1817 TATASAETVAEG
+1817 
-1829 DNVTLTATANT
+1829 
-1840 DYKFVGWYNGET
+1840 
-1852 KVSEANP
+1852 
-1859 YTFAVTSNISYEA
+1859 
-1872 RFEELFPDG
+1872 
-1881 AYKVYWQADNRGYL
+1881 VY
-1895 AYHGTD
+1895 
-1901 YPNEAKLAGV
+1901 
-1911 TYSGCENL
+1911 
-1919 HYGIN
+1919 
-1924 DADLVWYLITASDG
+1924 
-1938 KRYLFEVATGKF
+1938 
-1950 LGVDTSVQANGTGN
+1950 
-1964 KLSTSEAWAIAVEPN
+1964 
-1979 TNSTRL
+1979 
-1985 GHYIITT
+1985 
-1992 MISGTKNLLCSGCG
+1992 
-2006 TPKAEHPVRWLP
+2006 
-2018 VNDTNLKDGGAPLQ
+2018 
-2032 LVPENDVTVADDIM
+2032 
-2046 NAVRAVIEPKTFQF
+2046 F
-2060 KAEVENWRNDNP
+2060 KAEIEGWRDNNP
-2072 NTHLGTITIGGTPMK
+2072 NTHLGTITIGGTAMK
-2087 LTPEHLTASELTMPF
+2087 LTPEHLNASELTMPVV
-2102 GEGTTLAF
+2102 EGTTLAF

-2170 RIPAIAK
+2170 RIPAITK
-2177 TGTNRLIA
+2177 TGTNRLVA
-2185 VSDYRHSH
+2185 VSDYRHSL

-2243 ANGEDILVMAVAGNV
+2243 ANGQDILVMAVAGNV
-2258 FYPNANATNKNKTY
+2258 FYPTATATSNNKTY
-2272 RIYSNNNGQSWTKEE
+2272 RIYSNNNGASWTKEE

-2308 LAVDPNFNGTG
+2308 LAVDPDFNGTG

-2395 GNDKAAGEGTWGTA
+2395 GNDKAAGEGTWSTA

-2430 KQTNGKPT
+2430 KHTNGKPT

-2476 SGWTKGLQVSTVQSA
+2476 NGWTKGKQVSTVQSA
-2491 YSAMTLQ
+2491 YSAMALQ
-2498 ENGKIAFFFE
+2498 ENGEIALFFE
-2508 EAPCHNDDNTYGY
+2508 EAPCYGDDNTKGY
-2521 SMVYVPLTIEEITND
+2521 SMVYVPLTIEEITEN

-2569 YIPENVAAV
+2569 YIPADVTAV

-2590 LGTTGV
+2590 LGTTGA
-2596 IADNKYTNSVTL
+2596 IADNKYTNTVTL
-2608 PFKVSNANTTVW
+2608 PFKVSNAENAYW
-2620 HNIYWPSYNPP
+2620 HNIYWPANGTSAGEFYPIYLKAETEDATYITKLTEY
-2631 SGKIGCPVYL
+2631 GKRF
-2641 SATDGEQYV
+2641 GESQ
-2650 PKVTADALYGASEY
+2650 Y
-2664 NTLDWADRLSWAV
+2664 NTYEHADKLGWAV
-2677 YSVNNSLT
+2677 YSVNNTLT

-2690 KSADKYIQVTS
+2690 KFTGKFMAVNGVVSN
-2701 VASGN
+2701 GN
-2706 AQNTVYADETNA
+2706 ADNVIFTDEAGA
-2718 TVFTLLKDTGTR
+2718 TVFTLEKYTGANTAW
-2730 NGDYALAAKV
+2730 GDYGLKSV
-2740 GETAGYL
+2740 YNGTTGYV
-2747 CSTSA
+2747 CNTSA
-2752 GYDWATHFEHTN
+2752 GYANATNYTGTGHP
-2764 HEGAWVVFKEEEVVS
+2764 GAWVEFGDADY
-2779 SINDLKT
+2779 DL
-2786 ALNLFGEGKLHV
+2786 LISNLDQGLILFGNGNDKRMLTTEIQV
-2798 ITDEVQAI
+2798 II
-2806 ITALDNPNNIILNTL
+2806 
-2821 VQYGAVLDDAMTNW
+2821 
-2835 KTLTLTVNDAMG
+2835 DAMG
-2847 SVTINDEAR
+2847 DYDNPLYKTMLLKDLKAHFATLEYAINNWPKISLTIAPVGGGTTKIAGEENVTSKYVPTGQLTVEA
-2856 KTKKAPSGFEFTVVA
+2856 V
-2871 TPASGYRF
+2871 PASGYRF

-2884 GTTTVSSEASYTF
+2884 GTTTVSTDASYTF
-2897 NMPDAATG
+2897 NIDAATE
-2905 LTANFEEV
+2905 LTANFEIEEV
-2913 SAAYPEVTG
+2913 QEGLTTG
-2922 NTNANNY
+2922 YYHLVSRATGRHEHLYNNAFSSDNTYGYTLQSNNMVNTNNGIWYITVDGSKLGIKNGDGKPVVAGNSYNNGIMYTYSSLNIQSTIEADGYTYYYFSEALNCSDSGQDHFKVGGINY
-2929 LTSVTTEGG
+2929 LTTWSGHPEATDNQWRLERVDTVGKNIYNVVVEC
-2938 RTNVNY
+2938 TNKEDVY
-2944 SANTHP
+2944 
-2950 GEKVVTIGTVQIGR
+2950 VVYG
-2964 GESFSMNLI
+2964 
-2973 AYSLGD
+2973 
-2979 GSTSAVREDM
+2979 
-2989 RYCHASLFTDFD
+2989 
-3001 GDRTFGA
+3001 
-3008 AAQTWGTKSPSGT
+3008 SGT
-3021 NPYAGGNSHVYG
+3021 NEEYAFNGGFFITNEA
-3033 NYDLVMNITANITVP
+3033 ITAQQLTAKKDNADAQGVTVLVEGKTIRVVDTEYVDITVSASP
-3048 VDAPLG
+3048 AEG
-3054 ESHVRMIY
+3054 
-3062 TNAWKDWPT
+3062 
-3071 NGTTTLDKGIVYDII
+3071 
-3086 VEVVEDVENVT
+3086 
-3097 ITVGVANENTGTVTI
+3097 GTVTI
-3112 NGEGVDSKQVAKDSN
+3112 NSEATSTKQVVKSSN

-3142 WTDAG
+3142 WTDAE
-3147 GNAVSTDASYTFTAS
+3147 GNAVSTDATYTFTAS
-3162 ENTNLVANF
+3162 ENTSLVANF
-3171 EADVVYHTITVSKY
+3171 EADVVYHTITVSTY
-3185 YNNNGGTVKVGEED
+3185 YDNNGGTVKVGEED
-3199 ATSVNVAEGES
+3199 ATSVNVIEGHS
-3210 VRMLATVADGYE
+3210 VRMLATPKDGYE

-3237 DDGLDFEVQG
+3237 DGGLDFEVQG
-3247 PDYTLYEVKA
+3247 PDYTLYEIKA

-3269 ETTGLEDGKAYRI
+3269 DYTNLEDGKAYRI
-3282 CGVQGNGRARCIYR
+3282 CAVSESCAPRYIYR
-3296 DGNTLKWKYDYDNN
+3296 KDTELMWKNDDGNFDDNS
-3310 DVNTIFVAQKN
+3310 IFVVQKN
-3321 GNAMNLISA
+3321 GNSVNLISA
-3330 VGYHGWKASYMLGN
+3330 IGYHGWKASNKLGN

-3358 GTRDELRT
+3358 GTKDETRS
-3366 LYIESGTSSGLF
+3366 LYLESGTSSGIYTTLPNNVF
-3378 QTNTD
+3378 AFINTPSKNSLPIMDADNRTTN
-3383 GAFSFQNSRGG
+3383 
-3394 GLTMIATDEATTD
+3394 
-3407 FLFEEVDTYAFQV
+3407 FLFEKVDTYAFQV

-3443 EVTVYGVNNSN
+3443 GATAYGV
-3454 EDYVYVT
+3454 DYTEGEQVYMKE
-3461 PLELTDNVLPAN
+3461 LELTNNVLPAN

-3575 LEDTISDLQGRK
+3575 LEDTIYDLQGRK

>member
-1 MKNFLRVTM
+1 M

-34 EKVYLETASWGQNSP
+34 EIVRYYETAKWGQGSP
-49 FNKQI
+49 FNNQCW
-54 FTSYGGSTNAKAGCV
+54 TDATQQTHAKTGCV
-69 PTAYAIVM
+69 PTAFAIIM
-77 RYHGFPEEG
+77 RHHGFPAEG
-86 TTKTLYNCQAPTYVE
+86 IGDLLNQQTGEQF
-101 ITDRVYDF
+101 TDRTYDY
-109 SKMPLTYNSDWTQE
+109 SKMPLTNASGWTTE
-123 QIDEVSKFFS
+123 QQNEVAKLMAHLGHAFGVTFGQGTTSVSIGNTMSERMQKFFNYNYAPVS
-133 HVLHACFPSEIG
+133 NQYAGS
-145 TGATTVNEGQTSKV
+145 GQMYDFEEWKKNLKNS
-159 LNDYFNYQ
+159 L
-167 LINASYQANFTMEQ
+167 
-181 WAEKLRESIDN
+181 DN
-192 GCPVPYAANN
+192 GCPVPYAADNKKDGKN
-202 SGTGDSRHMFVVDG
+202 DTRHMFVIDG
-216 YTTEGY
+216 YTENEY
-222 FHFNFGWSGSGNG
+222 FHFNFGWGGGSNG
-235 WFKLDN
+235 WYKLDD
-241 ITPSQGDNYS
+241 ITPTGDDYS
-251 WNGNSQHYALFNLA
+251 WRTTSDGYDSKHQAFFNLM
-265 PNKTPRTVTAT
+265 PNTTTYAVTAT
-276 ANPSSM
+276 VNDSNK
-282 GTVSINGGTAG
+282 GTVSINNGTAG
-293 SSVSA
+293 STA
-298 EVIEGTKATLTAHP
+298 TANLMQGITATLTAHP
-312 ADGYALAN
+312 AEGYALAS
-320 WTKNGV
+320 WTKNGEIV
-326 IIGTKNPIQ
+326 GTKNTLQ
-335 VTVGE
+335 VKVGTSDNE
-340 SGNDYVANFDEASNV
+340 YVANFDDEANV
-355 QIEKTCT
+355 LVEKDCT
-362 FKISDVTT
+362 FTISDVEK
-370 SGISGSYCSTWTTG
+370 SDVNGAYCSTWTTA
-384 DGIVLSCTKD
+384 DGIILSTTKD
-394 SEPAYALSTSVNTF
+394 SEKAYALSGSVNTL
-408 FAKAAVGNSETLV
+408 FAKGTVGNSETLV
-421 SGITYTLT
+421 TDITYTLT
-429 APEGYVIK
+429 APTGYIIK
-437 SYSFKGKSPSSSYT
+437 AYSFNCKSANNRYT
-451 IDVTV
+451 IDVNV

-463 TNASAGVVISASDIN
+463 TYASATVISASDIN
-478 AQSTSFILGSTYAGR
+478 AKSTSFVLSSTYNSGR
-493 AGLAILENGI
+493 PGLSIPNGI

-512 STPTPTTYTISVT
+512 SSTPTTYTIAVT

-530 TATVNGNSSATVTE
+530 TATVKGNSSATVTE
-544 SESVT
+544 GESVT
-549 LAATPAGN
+549 LAATAANG

-562 WYNGAEKVSGNAN
+562 WYKGAEKVSGDAN
-575 YTFTP
+575 YTFSP

-612 IAIAQESYTRDFGSS
+612 IAIAPNSYTTDFGSN
-627 YDNVKQFWQECEDF
+627 YENVKQFWQECEDF

-664 TNLPVNNGLPEISG
+664 TNLPDNNGLPNVTG

-686 IGSGSYDIGL
+686 IGSGSYDVGL
-696 CISYRDSSEE
+696 CISHRGEWEE
-706 NTGLSAVNGAYSSTT
+706 NTGLSDVNGAYSSTR

-806 KGACLSIPVY
+806 RGACLSIPVY

-834 STVGNIT
+834 SEVGNIT
-841 GGGTMPHFASLKPQ
+841 GGGTKPHFASLKPQ

-861 YSPKFVAGGG
+861 YRPKFVADG
-871 DYYLPVDGTNI
+871 DSYYLPVDGTNI

-928 GTPFTA
+928 GTSFTA

-940 NSYTAGSNVTVTWG
+940 NSYTAGSDVTVTWG

-1039 PSPENGGGFNI
+1039 LSPENGGGFNI
-1050 TGGGAEPDPTPVTYA
+1050 TGGGAEPDPTPITYA

-1132 QAANYV
+1132 LAADYV
-1138 ANFEAEAAEPEQP
+1138 ANFEAEEQ
-1151 EFDGT
+1151 
-1156 KEETSYTDANWF
+1156 
-1168 RNNKGTDIGYGTES
+1168 TE
-1182 WGYKVVT
+1182 
-1189 ENEISTV
+1189 
-1196 TLMVKDKDNSG
+1196 
-1207 YYKNN
+1207 
-1212 LGFRNVNGVNH
+1212 
-1223 PFLFKGT
+1223 
-1230 TFTISVPEQHKITG
+1230 Q
-1244 YSMTV
+1244 
-1249 VGENFNTGTVTY
+1249 
-1261 TTGAQMARS
+1261 
-1270 NTSTATISGTNPT
+1270 
-1283 TLNATGLDTNSIEIT
+1283 
-1298 LGSATDSTAGVTIT
+1298 
-1312 NLDIYYKESEPEY
+1312 
-1325 TLGDRLTS
+1325 
-1333 NQLMSVTK
+1333 
-1341 PTHIAVKN
+1341 
-1349 LSKTNNWYFAGTTN
+1349 
-1363 VADFGNE
+1363 
-1370 AVFVWTP
+1370 
-1377 KNEGDAGEYYLKTL
+1377 
-1391 DGKYLG
+1391 
-1397 AAGDDTPISY
+1397 
-1407 TEDVASAAVFTTL
+1407 
-1420 KPVAGST
+1420 
-1427 GTSKLD
+1427 
-1433 KDSDTDSYV
+1433 
-1442 DNYDLL
+1442 
-1448 VRFMTKYSGGTGDV
+1448 
-1462 TTWINVTNTTSPN
+1462 
-1475 HPKYYNGG
+1475 
-1483 YGMYT
+1483 
-1488 AHFVY
+1488 
-1493 AVSVDGV
+1493 
-1500 APEIPDEQL
+1500 
-1509 PTDPLAGKFFRI
+1509 
-1521 KVKNTSNYMNIANTN
+1521 
-1536 NNTSSTSGVTVV
+1536 
-1548 AKNESSDTQ
+1548 
-1557 IFLFE
+1557 
-1562 QSGDGYKLKANSG
+1562 
-1575 NYIKC
+1575 
-1580 HAWNANANTTSA
+1580 
-1592 NDATVLTFETTGNE
+1592 
-1606 LEYLIK
+1606 
-1612 WDNTNMNNGVERD
+1612 
-1625 DYFKAENGY
+1625 
-1634 VYCDAASN
+1634 
-1642 AASTWVLEEVIGKT
+1642 
-1656 LTVTFSGATW
+1656 
-1666 GNVSNGYYDYVTTN
+1666 
-1680 TDPVVTVRTANGG
+1680 
-1693 KAIGYSTIN
+1693 
-1702 QVKHPYLLHNN
+1702 
-1713 NFTISVPA
+1713 
-1721 LYKIVGYKLTYKG
+1721 
-1734 HDFGSNKTFTYT
+1734 
-1746 NGTESTATETITQN
+1746 
-1760 GVEKTLT
+1760 
-1767 VTGLENS
+1767 
-1774 EIAINVSD
+1774 
-1782 NSSKAGVIITALEIT
+1782 
-1797 YIEDTDLE
+1797 
-1805 TYTVTVTAGENG
+1805 
-1817 TATASAETVAEG
+1817 
-1829 DNVTLTATANT
+1829 
-1840 DYKFVGWYNGET
+1840 
-1852 KVSEANP
+1852 
-1859 YTFAVTSNISYEA
+1859 
-1872 RFEELFPDG
+1872 FPDG
-1881 AYKVYWQADNRGYL
+1881 AYKIYWQADNRGYL
-1895 AYHGTD
+1895 AYHATD

-1911 TYSGCENL
+1911 TYSGCQDI
-1919 HYGIN
+1919 HYAVN
-1924 DADLVWYLITASDG
+1924 EVDLVWYLITADDD
-1938 KRYLFEVATGKF
+1938 KRYLFQAATGKF
-1950 LGVDTSVQANGTGN
+1950 LGVDTSIQANGTGN
-1964 KLSTSEAWAIAVEPN
+1964 KLSTTEAWPIAIEEN
-1979 TNSTRL
+1979 TKHT

-1992 MISGTKNLLCSGCG
+1992 EINGTNNLLCSGCG
-2006 TPKAEHPVRWLP
+2006 TPKEQHPVRWLT
-2018 VNDTNLKDGGAPLQ
+2018 VDDTNQTDGGAPLQ
-2032 LVPENDVTVADDIM
+2032 LIPVNDVTVADNVM
-2046 NAVRAVIEPKTFQF
+2046 NAVLAVINGTDEPEQPTDPLAGKYFRLKEKSTGTYMNIYDNSNHGTEARGGVNVTTKNESNDAQIFQFIESGTNYKLLSKTGYYIYCQSWNVDAYSTTSANGTELTFEPTATELEYLINCAKGYFKIGPVDQNPSLGNFVYCDAAKGAAATWVLEEVIPSNEKTLNVTYSGATWNNEASGWWVSVVTNTTPAVTVKTTDGTPKIGYSTVNSVRHPYLLDGNSFTISVPANCKITGYRLGYQAHNLVSKSVTYTNGKQSTGTLTIAQSDEQNTLTVTGLDNNEISFSVEDQTTQAGFIIKSLEITYVENEFEPAMF
-2060 KAEVENWRNDNP
+2060 KAEIEGWRNDNP
-2072 NTHLGTITIGGTPMK
+2072 NTHLGTITIGGTAMK
-2087 LTPEHLTASELTMPF
+2087 LTPEHLNASELTMPVV
-2102 GEGTTLAF
+2102 EGTTLAF

-2118 FNGFYIGSTSLGEN
+2118 FNGFYIGATELGTN
-2132 PTLTAE
+2132 PTLTADN
-2138 HVAAIN
+2138 VAAIDEN
-2144 ETTPLVAKFTATDDV
+2144 NPLIAKFTATDDV

-2177 TGTNRLIA
+2177 TGNGMLVA
-2185 VSDYRHSH
+2185 VSDYRHNL
-2193 DDIGRDQHHT
+2193 DDIGRDNHGT
-2203 GTNRVDLVMRTS
+2203 GTKRIDLVMRTS
-2215 DDNGLTWS
+2215 TDNGATWS
-2223 AKQTIAEGTSTFGY
+2223 ETKTIAAGDNSKEGSYLRAF
-2237 GDAAIV
+2237 GDAAIAAV
-2243 ANGEDILVMAVAGNV
+2243 GQNIVVMAAAGDV
-2258 FYPNANATNKNKTY
+2258 VYTAGTTSSPNKMA
-2272 RIYSNNNGQSWTKEE
+2272 RIYSSDNGDTWAIEEMTTKMYSQS
-2287 VTSNIFGLF
+2287 TSLIPSGGS
-2296 DEAYATFFGSGK
+2296 AFFGSGK

-2319 KARVYGAIL
+2319 NARIYGAL
-2328 LKNSARSTNNYVL
+2328 LVRIGTDGYNNFGV
-2341 FSDDWGATWNI
+2341 FSDDLGATWKI
-2352 LGGSKTQIAE
+2352 LGGDNTNPVAKG
-2362 ADEPKVEILPN
+2362 DEPKVEILPN
-2373 GQILLSSRHASGGSR
+2373 GQILLSARRGGGR
-2388 VFNVFTY
+2388 VFRVFTY
-2395 GNDKAAGEGTWGTA
+2395 GDDKANGAGSWGDAA
-2409 VSGCSNGGSNGTNGE
+2409 VNGCDNGGSNATNGE

-2430 KQTNGKPT
+2430 KRPNGKPT
-2438 KILLQSQPQGGSNTW
+2438 KILLQSQPKGGSGQY

-2463 EIGNETQTPSSIA
+2463 EVSADETYTSATIA
-2476 SGWTKGLQVSTVQSA
+2476 SGWTMGKQVSTVQSS
-2491 YSAMTLQ
+2491 YSAMALQ
-2498 ENGKIAFFFE
+2498 ANGEIALFFE
-2508 EAPCHNDDNTYGY
+2508 EAPCYADDYTKGY
-2521 SMVYVPLTIEEITND
+2521 SMVYVPLTIEEITNN
-2536 NFLNPNADVEYVPTE
+2536 NFLNSNADVEYVPVE
-2551 FNIVLT
+2551 FNIELT
-2557 DAQDNEYRETLD
+2557 DTEGNIYRETLD
-2569 YIPENVAAV
+2569 YVPNNAAAV
-2578 ESYLTTTYPFIT
+2578 ATYLTTTYPFIT
-2590 LGTTGV
+2590 LGENGA
-2596 IADNKYTNSVTL
+2596 IADNTYTNTVTL

-2620 HNIYWPSYNPP
+2620 HNIYFPANGTSAGEYYPIYLMAENENATAVAKITEKVHYGNSQYNTYNYADKLAWAVYNVNEGFTFKFKNKLTGKFMAVTGVSSDNTNNVVYTDEAGATAFTLEKYTGGNASYGNYAIKSVYNSTTGYVCNTSVGYTYATNYPGTGHP
-2631 SGKIGCPVYL
+2631 GAWVKFVESPDYWTIYNQLIADIDNFGAGEGKY
-2641 SATDGEQYV
+2641 
-2650 PKVTADALYGASEY
+2650 TANDAISSIDKDALATMPINSLNTKAEEVQNVKESYREITLTVPVVNDVVPGSVSIAGEPVNNKFVPGNTEIELLATANAGYVFKNWTRTTPQATAAARTGVARATEVVSTDNPYRVTVSDALSLTANFEQTAMAAMTAILTDDEGNTYRHQFDELPGDAAAIKAALEAAYPFITLGADGVIENNTYKNTVKLPFRVSNNETTVWHNIYWPANGTSAGEFYPIYLMANAGEATYVAKITEKQQYSYSQY
-2664 NTLDWADRLSWAV
+2664 NTLEYVEELGWAV
-2677 YSVNNSLT
+2677 YSVDNTLT

-2690 KSADKYIQVTS
+2690 RLTEKFMAVDGIVN
-2701 VASGN
+2701 SGN
-2706 AQNTVYADETNA
+2706 ANNVIYTDEANA
-2718 TVFTLLKDTGTR
+2718 TVFTLTKNPGTNNNWKGDWAITSVYNSTTGYIC
-2730 NGDYALAAKV
+2730 N
-2740 GETAGYL
+2740 
-2747 CSTSA
+2747 TSA
-2752 GYDWATHFEHTN
+2752 GHPNATNYTGNN
-2764 HEGAWVVFKEEEVVS
+2764 HPGAWVKFVEAAEES
-2779 SINDLKT
+2779 SINDLRI
-2786 ALNLFGEGKLHV
+2786 ALNLFGEGALYV
-2798 ITDEVQAI
+2798 INNDVQEI
-2806 ITALDNPNNIILNTL
+2806 ITALDSPNNIILNTL
-2821 VQYGAVLDDAMTNW
+2821 VQYGVVLDDAMTNW

-2847 SVTINDEAR
+2847 SVTINNESR

-2871 TPASGYRF
+2871 TPANGYRF

-2884 GTTTVSSEASYTF
+2884 GTTNVSSEASYTF
-2897 NMPDAATG
+2897 NMPDAATE

-2973 AYSLGD
+2973 AYSLGE

-3001 GDRTFGA
+3001 GDRTF
-3008 AAQTWGTKSPSGT
+3008 QTDAVQHWGVKGPSGT

-3097 ITVGVANENTGTVTI
+3097 ITVGVATENTGTVTI
-3112 NGEGVDSKQVAKDSN
+3112 DGEGVDSKQVAKDSE

-3147 GNAVSTDASYTFTAS
+3147 GNVVSTNATYTFTAS
-3162 ENTNLVANF
+3162 ENTSLVANF
-3171 EADVVYHTITVSKY
+3171 EADVVYHTITVSTY

-3237 DDGLDFEVQG
+3237 DGGLDFEVQG
-3247 PDYTLYEVKA
+3247 PDYTLYEIKA

-3330 VGYHGWKASYMLGN
+3330 VGYHGWKASNMLGN

-3443 EVTVYGVNNSN
+3443 GVTVYGVNYSN
-3454 EDYVYVT
+3454 EDYVYVA

-3473 TPVLIEAETAG
+3473 TPVLIEAAASG

-3498 DTGFAGTLEAEEIP
+3498 ETGFAGTLEAEEIP

-3527 HIMLYKLS
+3527 PIKMYKLS

-3546 YYIDETGKASS
+3546 YFIDSTGKASA
-3557 LRFVFGGTTDI
+3557 LQFVFGGTTDI
-3568 EEVEREG
+3568 DDVERED
-3575 LEDTISDLQGRK
+3575 LEDTIYDLQGRK